1 MRRLLIGSVVAAVI
15 ALTLIGCGGSDE
27 GAATQSPAAT
37 TPAAESPAAE
47 SPAAESPAAAWTT
60 VATLRSTDPTDDMGL
75 HVSEEFAV
83 SGDVQLVLDMPE
95 GDEMEGVI
103 AAFLPAGEPIT
114 VEAGANAESA
124 ALAVG
129 LPTQVVGGLDGSYV
143 LLVTASTDKAW
154 SVEVQ
159 TQP

>member
-1 MRRLLIGSVVAAVI
+1 MRRMLFGSVVVAVI

-27 GAATQSPAAT
+27 GGATQSPAAT

-47 SPAAESPAAAWTT
+47 SPAATWTT
-60 VATLRSTDPTDDMGL
+60 VATLRSTDPANDMGL

-83 SGDVQLVLDMPE
+83 SGDAQLVLDMPE
-95 GDEMEGVI
+95 GEEVEGVI

-129 LPTQVVGGLDGSYV
+129 LPTQVVSGLDGSYV
-143 LLVTASTDKAW
+143 LLVTPSTTKAW